1 LLKEYLYNTSFFV
14 HLIVWVLAGVVSPF
28 AVIPVIFISNSI
40 WFRDDAYL
48 EVVLGLFFMTLLSDS
63 RNFSLAFAQTVKPIQ
78 ALIIFLLFYLKIPQN
93 GLKSKIHVSLSLYLL
108 IGIVCLIKSPIL
120 FQSFQKTLSYFLI
133 ILMIPNLLIWD
144 WKINKERTIK
154 HLILFFSII
163 LFIGLFAQV
172 IPIPLVEPFL
182 AGRFTGLFGNPNGVG
197 VFAFMIIMLLNLSKH
212 YYPKLFTNKEVLFIY
227 AIALF
232 SILTSGSRGAL
243 LASLV
248 FMFFRYF
255 GYKFGLAAFIVL
267 AGFIFSFEYAL
278 ELFADTALSLG
289 LGEFLR
295 IDTIESGSG
304 RLIAI
309 DFAWKYIQ
317 DNYWIGPGI
326 GYGDYLFKLNYFY
339 LASLGHQGQVHNAYI
354 NTWLDVGIIGL
365 IAFLLGWAKV
375 FFEAIKNL
383 KYAWGILAAVFVSTN
398 AEVWIVGSLS
408 PWMITFLCLITL
420 VVYLKPEEESNEEVK
435 LVNPLILKEDT
446 IELGKEKLVIT

>member
-14 HLIVWVLAGVVSPF
+14 HLIVWVLAGVVSPL

-63 RNFSLAFAQTVKPIQ
+63 RNPALLFAQTVKPVQLI
-78 ALIIFLLFYLKIPQN
+78 IIFLLFSLKISQN
-93 GLKSKIHVSLSLYLL
+93 GIKSKIHVSLGLYLL
-108 IGIVCLIKSPIL
+108 IGIICLTKSPIL

-133 ILMIPNLLIWD
+133 ILIVPNLLIWD
-144 WKINKERTIK
+144 WEINKDKTIR
-154 HLILFFSII
+154 HLLLFLSII
-163 LFIGLFAQV
+163 LTIGLLAR
-172 IPIPLVEPFL
+172 ISPIPLIEPFL

-197 VFAFMIIMLLNLSKH
+197 VFAFMVIMLLNLCK
-212 YYPKLFTNKEVLFIY
+212 YFYPQLFSNRETIFIY
-227 AIALF
+227 GLAFI
-232 SILTSGSRGAL
+232 SIVTSGSRGAL
-243 LASLV
+243 LASII
-248 FMFFRYF
+248 FIFFRYF
-255 GYKFGLAAFIVL
+255 GYRFGLAAFLGLV
-267 AGFIFSFEYAL
+267 GFILSFEYAL

-309 DFAWKYIQ
+309 DFAWIYIQ

-326 GYGDYLFKLNYFY
+326 GYGDYLFKLNYYY

-354 NTWLDVGIIGL
+354 NTWLDVGLIGL
-365 IAFLLGWAKV
+365 IAFVLGWGKI

-420 VVYLKPEEESNEEVK
+420 VVYLKPEEASNEEVK